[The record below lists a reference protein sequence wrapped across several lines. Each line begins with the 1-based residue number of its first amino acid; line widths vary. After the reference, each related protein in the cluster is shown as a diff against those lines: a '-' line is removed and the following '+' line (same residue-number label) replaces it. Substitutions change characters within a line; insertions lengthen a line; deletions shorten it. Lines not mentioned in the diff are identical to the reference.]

1 MRWIIELKE
10 NNIPIGMID
19 INNQWSKFSSV
30 EPGYT
35 IAKNY
40 WGVGYATEATIRV
53 MKYLFDECDLQTF
66 YSEFMEDN
74 VGSGTVMKKCG
85 MKEEW
90 CLRNR
95 CEDRNGKRQNLIS
108 MSITRDEY
116 YKMN

>member
-40 WGVGYATEATIRV
+40 WGLGYATEATIRV
-53 MKYLFDECDLQTF
+53 MKYLF
-66 YSEFMEDN
+66 Y
-74 VGSGTVMKKCG
+74 
-85 MKEEW
+85 
-90 CLRNR
+90 
-95 CEDRNGKRQNLIS
+95 
-108 MSITRDEY
+108 
-116 YKMN
+116 